1 MKENFERCLRTL
13 YSKLDN
19 DEYANKMYAAL
30 CNMRWQEVW
39 GVTDYQL
46 QNLDRIHRRFPIR
59 QKQLYSCSWR
69 YAGGLVAAIRC
80 NKEYY
85 LDFYCNGNE
94 GVVDP
99 EIKNDLK
106 ELGWEPLPWEE
117 ITFEEDYE

>member
-85 LDFYCNGNE
+85 N
-94 GVVDP
+94 
-99 EIKNDLK
+99 
-106 ELGWEPLPWEE
+106 
-117 ITFEEDYE
+117 TARTS